1 MTKTIPMP
9 PRAEKQPRVET
20 WHGHEKRDDYH
31 WLKAENWQQVMQDP
45 AVLPPKIRA
54 FLEGENAYHEAIM
67 ADTAALQEKLFAE
80 MKGRIKEDDSS
91 VPAPDGPYGPIT
103 RPSSPAGSIRA
114 TSARRAI

>member
-45 AVLPPKIRA
+45 AVLSPKIRA
-54 FLEGENAYHEAIM
+54 FSRSSRSTCAIH
-67 ADTAALQEKLFAE
+67 A
-80 MKGRIKEDDSS
+80 GR
-91 VPAPDGPYGPIT
+91 
-103 RPSSPAGSIRA
+103 SPQLWSG
-114 TSARRAI
+114 